1 MQQLK
6 LESSLAWDR
15 ESSAFD
21 AALYRDSRI
30 ANSKRFLS
38 LKEDMTGNPILSLD
52 SCSRIAFVVHH
63 VLGYQIGQAATMAE
77 LREKEFRAQL
87 RSAHVQLASFH
98 FGPHSGSNKVIG
110 ESALA

>member
-52 SCSRIAFVVHH
+52 SCSRIAFVLHH